1 MGSHPTFVALIYD
14 VSTASRPWRSRN
26 VLQEFKYNPQKKR
39 VLLLDRGEVEPESI
53 FEVRLQEFKYNP
65 QKKRVLLLDRGE
77 VEPEN
82 IFEVRLQ
89 EFKYN
94 PQKKGST
101 VAK

>member
-26 VLQEFKYNPQKKR
+26 VLQEFKC
-39 VLLLDRGEVEPESI
+39 
-53 FEVRLQEFKYNP
+53 NP

-94 PQKKGST
+94 PQNKRVLLLDRGEVEPCCKSSSTILKKSEYCFST
-101 VAK
+101 VEK